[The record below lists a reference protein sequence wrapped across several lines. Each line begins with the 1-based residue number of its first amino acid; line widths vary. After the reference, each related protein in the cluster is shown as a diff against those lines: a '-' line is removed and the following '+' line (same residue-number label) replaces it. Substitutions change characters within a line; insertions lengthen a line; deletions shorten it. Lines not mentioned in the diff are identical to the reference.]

1 VRGLPPRR
9 GTPPVAA
16 RRTSTPS
23 TGTSISGTRSRTR
36 PSPHLASLVS
46 DRTPVG
52 GRAGHLPANGALS
65 RGPRIRS
72 DSRDSVRSRGQ
83 RAPPQWDRRSA
94 AGIGRLDCTSGAPP
108 QPNSESRFLNARGG
122 GRSARTGLGSKAS
135 RGLAPPAPSRKGRPR
150 GVVSAGSCRTLPKR
164 ATTFYD
170 RFPTPGKKGAR
181 RSCRGGHDDC
191 DVFILDRSRSTAGS
205 HACPH
210 GVSGGCRGRA
220 RGLT

>member
-1 VRGLPPRR
+1 MRLRCVMGRIRRPRLGLWLAPNGGGFCDKQDCERPTSTGSASRSSTIGRGRRRRSSSSTVTSPPR
-9 GTPPVAA
+9 A
-16 RRTSTPS
+16 SW
-23 TGTSISGTRSRTR
+23 TR
-36 PSPHLASLVS
+36 PASPVPRRRVYQHERRRANRHERPARPPRAAS
-46 DRTPVG
+46 
-52 GRAGHLPANGALS
+52 
-65 RGPRIRS
+65 
-72 DSRDSVRSRGQ
+72 
-83 RAPPQWDRRSA
+83 
-94 AGIGRLDCTSGAPP
+94 C
-108 QPNSESRFLNARGG
+108 
-122 GRSARTGLGSKAS
+122 
-135 RGLAPPAPSRKGRPR
+135 LAPPAPSRKGRPR